1 MNKKQKNLRYTIAI
15 VILFSVIIIAF
26 ISIYVFND
34 QRHKIP
40 LKQVVEQTCF
50 DVSAFPKA
58 SIDLTDTEQLAD
70 RLISNLEEADKVPG
84 QQLRQLDQTK
94 LKQDLIQQIEQL
106 QKYKLLSDDDSSNGL
121 SMESKAHLANALG
134 TAVTN
139 QLGNP
144 KSTGAQKTI
153 SDVVDLSTLEKNVK
167 ELNDVDLQIS
177 YKDYGMSQK
186 TNDKTETT
194 QTTQNDDMKVLRLRM
209 EALETL
215 VNSIKNTPLNTV
227 STDELQ
233 ALRSQFDS
241 KVTNLQS
248 QIHTLNSELSKSIS
262 HSTSPSETLKSMQA
276 QITAL
281 TTDIKRNE
289 DTGTSIQKEL
299 QGAISSIHNE
309 LSEKQTAIEQISN
322 TLMNMQNNI
331 MQSGQIE
338 QMKHNLSS
346 ELDSKLSD
354 MNKDVETQV
363 KEIQTF
369 LNESLAQYEKDN
381 DNWIT
386 DANVLMRNLQ
396 NDIDHSIAQMQSQS
410 SKLDQNIKEISES
423 TVWDVDVCLSKDQW
437 ILNEFNQYVYE
448 YHHPSID
455 SVYTNIYINYLNPRE
470 ASGMNYEQ
478 TDGLLSFIRTQ
489 KPEEDIQIISIKLE
503 QPGRED
509 RE

>member
-1 MNKKQKNLRYTIAI
+1 MNKKQKYLRCTSAI
-15 VILFSVIIIAF
+15 VIVLSILAIAF
-26 ISIYVFND
+26 IGIYVLKN
-34 QRHKIP
+34 QKQKLP

-50 DVSAFPKA
+50 DVSTLPKT

-70 RLISNLEEADKVPG
+70 SLISNLEVIDGLPK

-106 QKYKLLSDDDSSNGL
+106 QTYKLLSEDDSSKGL

-144 KSTGAQKTI
+144 KSTKEQKTI
-153 SDVVDLSTLEKNVK
+153 SDVVELSTLEKNVK
-167 ELNDVDLQIS
+167 KLNDVDLQIS

-186 TNDKTETT
+186 TNEKNETNQIT
-194 QTTQNDDMKVLRLRM
+194 QTDDVKALRLRI

-248 QIHTLNSELSKSIS
+248 QIHTLNNELSKSIS
-262 HSTSPSETLKSMQA
+262 NSTNPSETLKSMQA

-299 QGAISSIHNE
+299 QGSINSIHNE
-309 LSEKQTAIEQISN
+309 LLEKQTAIEQISSA
-322 TLMNMQNNI
+322 LKNMQNSFI
-331 MQSGQIE
+331 QSGQME
-338 QMKHNLSS
+338 QMEHAISS
-346 ELDSKLSD
+346 ELDSKLAEI
-354 MNKDVETQV
+354 NKSVKTQV
-363 KEIQTF
+363 KEIQT
-369 LNESLAQYEKDN
+369 LLDESLAQYEKDN
-381 DNWIT
+381 DKWMT
-386 DANVLMRNLQ
+386 DANVLMRNIQ
-396 NDIDHSIAQMQSQS
+396 DDIGHTIAQMQLQS
-410 SKLDQNIKEISES
+410 SKLDQNLKEISES
-423 TVWDVDVCLSKDQW
+423 AVWDVDVCLSKDQW
-437 ILNEFNQYVYE
+437 ILNESDRYVYE

-455 SVYTNIYINYLNPRE
+455 SVYTNIYINYMNPQE

-478 TDGLLSFIRTQ
+478 KEGLLSFIRTQ
-489 KPEEDIQIISIKLE
+489 KPEEDIQIISIKIE
-503 QPGRED
+503 QPRMED
-509 RE
+509 CE